1 MMLCG
6 YTGAQVVE
14 WIRAEMP
21 QSLQTSTSVRRQ
33 WEAADLSPVGNNEMS
48 AQAELMVLPVTTAP
62 EPVAELRVTIIEP
75 RSGWRLVDWQEI
87 YRYRDLFLFLTWR
100 QLKVQYAQSALGV
113 GWAVIQPLFSMLI
126 FTIVFGRLVKVSS
139 DGVPYALFSFVALVA
154 WSYFSNAVT
163 EGTNSLVSNTNLLTK
178 VYFPRLVLPLS
189 AVAGKLVDFSISL
202 VLLGLMMTWWRIAPT
217 AGVVFLP
224 LFVLIMVLSAAGLG
238 LWLTAL
244 AVQYRDVKYALNFVM
259 QLLMYASPVVYP
271 TSLVPE
277 KLQLVYALNPMVGVI
292 EGFRSALLGTRP
304 MPFDLVAVSGC
315 SAVVLAVTG
324 CLYFR
329 RRERIFADVA

>member
-1 MMLCG
+1 
-6 YTGAQVVE
+6 
-14 WIRAEMP
+14 
-21 QSLQTSTSVRRQ
+21 
-33 WEAADLSPVGNNEMS
+33 MS
-48 AQAELMVLPVTTAP
+48 AQAEMMITPDAPAPERAAGMPVT
-62 EPVAELRVTIIEP
+62 VIEP

-87 YRYRDLFLFLTWR
+87 YQYRDLFVFLTWR
-100 QLKVQYAQSALGV
+100 QLKVQYAQSALGI

-126 FTIVFGRLVKVSS
+126 FTVVFGRLAKVGS

-163 EGTNSLVSNTNLLTK
+163 EGTNSLVTNTNLLTK

-189 AVAGKLVDFSISL
+189 AVVGKLVDFTISL
-202 VLLGLMMTWWRIAPT
+202 VLLGLMMAWWRTAPT
-217 AGVVFLP
+217 GGVVFLP
-224 LFVLIMVLSAAGLG
+224 LLVLLMMLSAAGLG
-238 LWLTAL
+238 LWLAAL
-244 AVQYRDVKYALNFVM
+244 AVQYRDIKYALNFVM
-259 QLLMYASPVVYP
+259 QLLMYSSPVVYP

-277 KLQLVYALNPMVGVI
+277 KFHLLYAVNPMVGVI

-304 MPFDLVAVSGC
+304 MPWDLVAVGSC
-315 SAVVLAVTG
+315 SAVILAVTG

>member
-1 MMLCG
+1 
-6 YTGAQVVE
+6 
-14 WIRAEMP
+14 
-21 QSLQTSTSVRRQ
+21 
-33 WEAADLSPVGNNEMS
+33 MS
-48 AQAELMVLPVTTAP
+48 AQAEMMITPDAPAPERAAGMPVT
-62 EPVAELRVTIIEP
+62 VIEP

-87 YRYRDLFLFLTWR
+87 YQYRDLFVFLTWR
-100 QLKVQYAQSALGV
+100 QLKVQYAQSALGI

-126 FTIVFGRLVKVSS
+126 FTVVFGRLAKVGS

-163 EGTNSLVSNTNLLTK
+163 EGTNSLVTNTNLLTK

-189 AVAGKLVDFSISL
+189 AVVGKLVDFTISL
-202 VLLGLMMTWWRIAPT
+202 VLLGLMMAWWRTAPT
-217 AGVVFLP
+217 GGVVFLP
-224 LFVLIMVLSAAGLG
+224 LLVLLMVLSAAGLG
-238 LWLTAL
+238 LWLAAL
-244 AVQYRDVKYALNFVM
+244 AVQYRDIKYALNFVM
-259 QLLMYASPVVYP
+259 QLLMYSSPVVYP

-277 KLQLVYALNPMVGVI
+277 KFHLLYAVNPMVGVI

-304 MPFDLVAVSGC
+304 MPWDLVAVGSC
-315 SAVVLAVTG
+315 SAVILAVTG